1 MIRCLF
7 FLSFFLFWTIVKY
20 WKSSIDLNII
30 LDASSHLYKKIC
42 PYVRPSVRMS
52 VRRYVRPFSIQM
64 YCQKSPNMNN
74 ERRQIILHFGR
85 IRTHTDAYGRPYGQT
100 YACSYVY
107 PSLLLSTYPF
117 ISPNRQEYKSFI
129 CPSVTSSIC
138 PCICPYIDLPVRTRY
153 CLTLHQSL
161 WQKSPHVELPNAFG
175 RKWEW
180 ILSWKAI

>member
-1 MIRCLF
+1 MRLHISIRRS
-7 FLSFFLFWTIVKY
+7 FLT
-20 WKSSIDLNII
+20 
-30 LDASSHLYKKIC
+30 
-42 PYVRPSVRMS
+42 YVRPSVCPFVGMS
-52 VRRYVRPFSIQM
+52 VRFQFRCTAKSRPIWTMRGGKSSSISDA
-64 YCQKSPNMNN
+64 Y
-74 ERRQIILHFGR
+74 GR

-100 YACSYVY
+100 CACSYVY
-107 PSLLLSTYPF
+107 PSLLLSTYPS
-117 ISPNRQEYKSFI
+117 ISPNRQKYKSFI

>member
-1 MIRCLF
+1 MRLHISIRRSF
-7 FLSFFLFWTIVKY
+7 RLS
-20 WKSSIDLNII
+20 
-30 LDASSHLYKKIC
+30 
-42 PYVRPSVRMS
+42 VRPSVRLS
-52 VRRYVRPFSIQM
+52 VCPSVFNLDVVPKIAQYEQWKAANHPPF
-64 YCQKSPNMNN
+64 
-74 ERRQIILHFGR
+74 
-85 IRTHTDAYGRPYGQT
+85 RTHTDAYGRPYGQT
-100 YACSYVY
+100 CACSYVY
-107 PSLLLSTYPF
+107 SSLLLSTYPF
-117 ISPNRQEYKSFI
+117 ISPNRQKYKSFI